1 MSVLNDPDDIVIIPL
16 KEKIKLIEWKLTFIS
31 TICNDSDQVF
41 LNIVGWGRHNVNHCA
56 PFSMNLQ
63 FLLSWAFFLWLDQIS
78 QWNTSYIN
86 LIPKTHFFYCIAK
99 RKDNILEF
107 YNSTAYLY
115 VEETSPTLVVRFFFF
130 FEKATWSY
138 RSSSLK
144 HAKLRQGFL
153 DNHLSHLFHV
163 YMDFKLSLPWFH
175 CWKQIS

>member
-1 MSVLNDPDDIVIIPL
+1 MNVLNDPDNIVVIPL

-31 TICNDSDQVF
+31 TICNEESDQVF
-41 LNIVGWGRHNVNHCA
+41 VNIVGWGRHNVNHCA

-78 QWNTSYIN
+78 QWNKSYIN

-115 VEETSPTLVVRFFFF
+115 VEETSPILVVRFFSFF
-130 FEKATWSY
+130 WEGNLILSF
-138 RSSSLK
+138 
-144 HAKLRQGFL
+144 FL
-153 DNHLSHLFHV
+153 S
-163 YMDFKLSLPWFH
+163 
-175 CWKQIS
+175 